1 MMLPI
6 YETVSQ
12 NLTISSPW
20 TSAVM
25 CTCYSPAPGFYL
37 NGISLGKP
45 SQTTIFKMANRNAH
59 AFTITAA
66 PFLAVFTL
74 QFISPSGAL
83 CFCLYVLLEFEF

>member
-1 MMLPI
+1 M
-6 YETVSQ
+6 VSQ
-12 NLTISSPW
+12 NLAISSPW

-25 CTCYSPAPGFYL
+25 CTYYSPALGLYL
-37 NGISLGKP
+37 NGLSFGKP

-59 AFTITAA
+59 PFTITAA

-83 CFCLYVLLEFEF
+83 RFCLYVLLEFEF